1 MAAIA
6 LPQVPYWIF
15 VAFDMSPR
23 RLMWFVGAPVG
34 WKINVGLGGS
44 MSLTRRAAL
53 ASTMSSG
60 KVFRTKRDRRPK

>member
-23 RLMWFVGAPVG
+23 RLMWFVAAPVG
-34 WKINVGLGGS
+34 WKISVRFG
-44 MSLTRRAAL
+44 RIDVVDAP
-53 ASTMSSG
+53 SG
-60 KVFRTKRDRRPK
+60 ARENHVLR